1 MNGDDLEVIQMA
13 ADTERSAVK
22 VSMIRKNKEILFQDG
37 QLVMYHLQQ
46 NYHHERGKSN
56 ESNSEVAPYIASS
69 MPNLV
74 GRERGSTLNPN

>member
-37 QLVMYHLQQ
+37 QLVMYHLQ
-46 NYHHERGKSN
+46 
-56 ESNSEVAPYIASS
+56 
-69 MPNLV
+69 
-74 GRERGSTLNPN
+74 